1 MKHPQGDNGRIA
13 YSIASG
19 NAGNSF
25 KIDAELGVVRVARRL
40 DMLVQGEFML
50 IVRATDHG
58 ATPR

>member
-1 MKHPQGDNGRIA
+1 MNPQQGENGRIE